1 MQHMSSACDSSHVKV
16 CARENWHPPYQ
27 LLQEWDSDVSCY
39 QVFVKTLDKTMGE
52 KKTTEKK
59 SINWGTS
66 EQLEDFNLAGDV
78 YVLCRTVVNME
89 KKRGTCKA
97 T

>member
-1 MQHMSSACDSSHVKV
+1 
-16 CARENWHPPYQ
+16 
-27 LLQEWDSDVSCY
+27 
-39 QVFVKTLDKTMGE
+39 VFVKTLDKTMGE